1 MFKGRSQGYSQRMR
15 DVDVV
20 VVGAGLAGLSAA
32 RKLVRAGRSVALL
45 EARDR
50 VAGRTLGGFLSN
62 GVPVEMGGQWV
73 GPTQE
78 VVLELIEELGLK
90 TFRSFDEGEALTVF
104 DGNVVR
110 YADDTFGL
118 PPDSAM
124 EVGRLWEQLEVLAS
138 TVAIEAPWETEGAE
152 DLDRQTLDAWLV
164 ANTKDSIA
172 RRFFR
177 LLVPALFSAES
188 PELSLLHFLFYVKS
202 GTSLEVLVGITG
214 GAQESRV
221 VGGTHQ
227 ISERMS
233 AELGDAVR
241 LNAVVRTVHQDETG
255 VLVNYEGGSVTAER
269 VIIAIPQTLTG
280 RLRYIP
286 PLPGRRDMLTQQ
298 IPAGSVIKL
307 QVGYDTPFWR
317 DDGLSGLALS
327 LDDALSLVLDNS
339 PDDGSC
345 GVLVGFLEGA
355 HARTASLMSTE
366 ERRELAI
373 AALVKYF
380 GPKAAHPFDVVE
392 QDWTAEEFTRG
403 CYGGRLGAG
412 AWTQYGTALSAP
424 VGRIHWAG
432 AETSTVWN
440 GYMDGAIRSGRR
452 AADEILEK
460 LS

>member
-1 MFKGRSQGYSQRMR
+1 MR
-15 DVDVV
+15 DVDVI

-32 RKLVRAGRSVALL
+32 RRLVEAGRTVVVL

-73 GPTQE
+73 GGTQD
-78 VVLELIEELGLK
+78 VVLDLISELGLE
-90 TFRSFDEGEALTVF
+90 TFPSFDEGDALMVF

-110 YADDTFGL
+110 YADETWGL
-118 PPDSAM
+118 PPEAAM
-124 EVGRLWEQLEVLAS
+124 EVGRLWEQLEALAS
-138 TVAIEAPWETEGAE
+138 TVTADAPWETEGAQ

-164 ANTKDSIA
+164 ANTEDSIA

-177 LLVPALFSAES
+177 MLVPGLFSAES
-188 PELSLLHFLFYVKS
+188 AELSLLHFLFYVKS
-202 GTSLEVLVGITG
+202 GTSLETLVATTG
-214 GAQESRV
+214 GAQERRV

-241 LNAVVRTVHQDETG
+241 LNAVVRTIRQDEAG
-255 VLVNYEGGSVTAER
+255 VLVEYEGGAVAAER
-269 VIIAIPQTLTG
+269 VVVAVPQTLAG
-280 RLRYIP
+280 RLRYVP
-286 PLPGRRDMLTQQ
+286 PLPALRDGLTQQ
-298 IPAGSVIKL
+298 MPAGSVIKF
-307 QVGYDTPFWR
+307 QVGYNAPFWR
-317 DDGLSGLALS
+317 EDGLSGFVIS
-327 LDDALSLVLDNS
+327 LDDAFNVVFDNS
-339 PDDGSC
+339 PDAASC
-345 GVLVGFLEGA
+345 GVLLGFLEGA
-355 HARTASLMSTE
+355 HARTAGLMSAE
-366 ERRELAI
+366 ERRELVI

-380 GPKAAHPFDVVE
+380 GPKAAHPFDIIE
-392 QDWTAEEFTRG
+392 QDWSAEEFTRG

-412 AWTQYGTALSAP
+412 AWTQYGPALAAP

-432 AETSTVWN
+432 SETSTVWN

-452 AADEILEK
+452 AAGEILEK